1 MAKIELYVAVEINDD
16 AAAMLDATYVGGAAG
31 AVIDLVRG
39 TLATQK
45 GFRKVNVDVAEVA
58 DDTDSDGDE
67 INSGSGTPDPEAWEK
82 AVDARDTARQKAQ
95 GKFPTPKGAASG
107 RTGRPAT
114 LHNLVAEDGEP
125 VRAAGPRSPENLR
138 ANGIKVWDKDSPV
151 QSKPLPK
158 NTGERVAPQRASK
171 PVMKRRGQ

>member
-16 AAAMLDATYVGGAAG
+16 AAEMLDATYMGGAAG

-39 TLATQK
+39 TVATQK
-45 GFRKVNVDVAEVA
+45 GFRKVTVDVAEVA
-58 DDTDSDGDE
+58 DDAESDADE
-67 INSGSGTPDPEAWEK
+67 IDSTPATP
-82 AVDARDTARQKAQ
+82 ARVAPSARPTVAHKPAQ
-95 GKFPTPKGAASG
+95 TTSKGAASG

-125 VRAAGPRSPENLR
+125 VRASGPRSRENLESQ
-138 ANGIKVWDKDSPV
+138 GIAVWDTDKGETGPAPV
-151 QSKPLPK
+151 KR
-158 NTGERVAPQRASK
+158 NTGERVAPQRAGK